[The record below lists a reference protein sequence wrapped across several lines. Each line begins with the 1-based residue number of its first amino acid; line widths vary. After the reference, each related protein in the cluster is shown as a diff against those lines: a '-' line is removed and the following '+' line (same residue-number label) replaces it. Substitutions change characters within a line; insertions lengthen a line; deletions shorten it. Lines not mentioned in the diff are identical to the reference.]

1 MDDEFRTDEPALP
14 IEQLLPV
21 RSATVTLQFTGASQ
35 PKFFHQAS
43 LAAFVRHLLR
53 EPPDF
58 DTLLRIHCLETGR
71 TQFAPGDHYS
81 FSVVSLAGGEALL
94 SELIESL
101 QMLPD
106 SALRRER
113 RICFRDNLRFI
124 GLHDDFTGD
133 AVKSAAE
140 LSVLDVKG
148 LSNLATSL
156 SEHNAERLRVKM
168 HAPVRLL
175 KDKGDRLDAR
185 GESRY
190 CHTADDLEPALLVN
204 RVRDSFADLLRRR
217 GCDYLPPR
225 AAAPEV
231 GYDAT
236 DLFWLDGI
244 YSDPS
249 SRDRGMGG
257 LCGQLTLRDTNQL
270 SADWWR
276 LLALGQFTGIGQR
289 TSQGWGRY
297 TLGDE
302 KIDWAA
308 RPATLKSTSPIRQ
321 IVADKNLL
329 TAYYHCLFEQE
340 QLGRV
345 GELSPAEPEP
355 ALSDPVSVLRESF
368 DALES
373 MQYTVPEPQQ
383 FTARDH
389 APVAVPPLL
398 DRVMQQATLQVLLP
412 ALTQLQASGRP
423 QANSAELA
431 QSFIDSQALH
441 RRLDATESFGAA
453 RKSAATCEAQQV
465 AAHLNAVF
473 GDDPI
478 MAYIESWLGAD
489 NENPGVTLGSPLI
502 SLVGQPIGLQPIAT
516 DAWHELVGPQHRH
529 HAQHRQQKGVRI
541 RSRSPY
547 RHYNTNPNKSRPKT
561 GT

>member
-140 LSVLDVKG
+140 LSVLDV
-148 LSNLATSL
+148 
-156 SEHNAERLRVKM
+156 
-168 HAPVRLL
+168 
-175 KDKGDRLDAR
+175 
-185 GESRY
+185 
-190 CHTADDLEPALLVN
+190 
-204 RVRDSFADLLRRR
+204 
-217 GCDYLPPR
+217 
-225 AAAPEV
+225 V

-441 RRLDATESFGAA
+441 RRLD
-453 RKSAATCEAQQV
+453 
-465 AAHLNAVF
+465 
-473 GDDPI
+473 
-478 MAYIESWLGAD
+478 
-489 NENPGVTLGSPLI
+489 ENPGVTLGSPLI